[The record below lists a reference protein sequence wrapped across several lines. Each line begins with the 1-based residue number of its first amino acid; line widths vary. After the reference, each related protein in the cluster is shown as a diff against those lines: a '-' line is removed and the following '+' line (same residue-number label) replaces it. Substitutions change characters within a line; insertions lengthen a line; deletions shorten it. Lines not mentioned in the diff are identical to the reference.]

1 MLRRRRLAIIILLIS
16 LAISAC
22 SDSRQTITPD
32 ASLYA
37 VDPVFREFYNILGG
51 RAVLG
56 EVISPVK
63 VENGVTYQYTVAG
76 KMTFDPKAPLPQKF
90 QLAPLGRELGIGISS
105 DTNWEVA
112 ESFKTLYKKL
122 NGLPFVGKPLT
133 GLIFNGEKDRYE
145 QYFENLGFYQGPETD
160 GEVRLLPYGAW
171 RCGEECRS
179 SLPLNAAPMMSLPTP
194 ATPVPPLTDRTPS
207 PNAAKP
213 AAPEVAPPAQS
224 AHRWLVKI
232 WESYSIVST
241 KQSQEIQVN
250 IQRDG
255 LPLQGA
261 QASLVLELP
270 DGSIHSADFPPTDVN
285 GIADLK
291 IDPIQAKNGTVIQ
304 YQVCING
311 INSELY
317 CVQQSFSIWSKP

>member
-213 AAPEVAPPAQS
+213 GSLRRERPSPASGSGDPETWHSWGHAIP
-224 AHRWLVKI
+224 RLVD
-232 WESYSIVST
+232 SD
-241 KQSQEIQVN
+241 Q
-250 IQRDG
+250 
-255 LPLQGA
+255 
-261 QASLVLELP
+261 
-270 DGSIHSADFPPTDVN
+270 
-285 GIADLK
+285 
-291 IDPIQAKNGTVIQ
+291 
-304 YQVCING
+304 
-311 INSELY
+311 INSHPHLPQWTGWTKLY
-317 CVQQSFSIWSKP
+317 